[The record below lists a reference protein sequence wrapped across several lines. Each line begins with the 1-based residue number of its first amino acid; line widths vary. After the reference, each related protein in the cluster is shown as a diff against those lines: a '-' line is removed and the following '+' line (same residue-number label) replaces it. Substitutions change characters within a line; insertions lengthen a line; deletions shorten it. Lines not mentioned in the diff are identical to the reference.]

1 MSQKPETLF
10 RNSQVKPFLKT
21 LKKTVVFPIQQL
33 AIVGDPD
40 FILCCYG
47 HFVALELKASG
58 GEPRALQEHK
68 LNEVTRCHG
77 TAIVATPENWS
88 EVKNK
93 LQHLDEGII
102 I

>member
-1 MSQKPETLF
+1 MSQKPETKF
-10 RNSQVKPFLKT
+10 RTNQVRPFLKS
-21 LKKTVVFPIQQL
+21 LKNTAFFPIQQL

-40 FILCCYG
+40 FILCCFG
-47 HFVALELKASG
+47 IFVALELKSEG
-58 GEPRALQEHK
+58 GEPRPLQEHK

-77 TAIVATPENWS
+77 ISIVATPENWS